1 MSEEHLNPNASP
13 DGLEDPAS
21 GVRRMN
27 KLPIVIAAA
36 LAFIVIVVLLFA
48 ASQRANKSKQAEA
61 AKAEEI
67 TPRSSQAGAN
77 AILQGYA
84 LDGTIPAAG
93 PVSRPAPE
101 QPGDEPEAPPRAAPA
116 AAAPAAPPRATEAAP
131 PAPAQMTEEER
142 RRLQRARQFREDLFY
157 DAVVADTAIQL
168 PNNQQEGNG
177 SGSRAPGAL
186 GAEGMEAER
195 QRRIAQTLRASNGG
209 GAGAAGGLSGG
220 GSGLAGLGGLG
231 MDGDSADPNLRAR
244 KDQFQQTSRTYG
256 YSSEFRQAQ
265 LTPFELRVGTV
276 IPAVMI
282 GGINSDLPGEI
293 IAQVSQNVRDTRT
306 GQHILIPQG
315 SKMIGTYDSHIAM
328 GQRRVMVGWHRVQF
342 PDGSTMELGNMG
354 GVDQAGYA
362 GFTDKVNNHYWRIF
376 GNATLLSLISAG
388 AQLSQPEDDNSDE
401 TTANETL
408 AAEMGRQ
415 WSQVGQQMVRRNLNI
430 QPTLEIRPG
439 YRFNVMVN
447 KDLILEPYEPLEPGE

>member
-101 QPGDEPEAPPRAAPA
+101 QTGGEPEAPPRAAPV
-116 AAAPAAPPRATEAAP
+116 APVAPPRTAEAAP

-157 DAVVADTAIQL
+157 DAVVAA
-168 PNNQQEGNG
+168 QQSTG
-177 SGSRAPGAL
+177 
-186 GAEGMEAER
+186 R
-195 QRRIAQTLRASNGG
+195 QRLR
-209 GAGAAGGLSGG
+209 LSR
-220 GSGLAGLGGLG
+220 SWC
-231 MDGDSADPNLRAR
+231 
-244 KDQFQQTSRTYG
+244 
-256 YSSEFRQAQ
+256 
-265 LTPFELRVGTV
+265 
-276 IPAVMI
+276 I
-282 GGINSDLPGEI
+282 GC
-293 IAQVSQNVRDTRT
+293 
-306 GQHILIPQG
+306 
-315 SKMIGTYDSHIAM
+315 
-328 GQRRVMVGWHRVQF
+328 
-342 PDGSTMELGNMG
+342 
-354 GVDQAGYA
+354 
-362 GFTDKVNNHYWRIF
+362 
-376 GNATLLSLISAG
+376 
-388 AQLSQPEDDNSDE
+388 
-401 TTANETL
+401 
-408 AAEMGRQ
+408 
-415 WSQVGQQMVRRNLNI
+415 
-430 QPTLEIRPG
+430 
-439 YRFNVMVN
+439 
-447 KDLILEPYEPLEPGE
+447 

>member
-36 LAFIVIVVLLFA
+36 LALIVIVVLLFA
-48 ASQRANKSKQAEA
+48 ASQRANRSKQAEA
-61 AKAEEI
+61 AKTEEI
-67 TPRSSQAGAN
+67 TPRSAQAGAN

-101 QPGDEPEAPPRAAPA
+101 QLGDEPEAPPRADP
-116 AAAPAAPPRATEAAP
+116 AAPAVPPRATEAAP

-168 PNNQQEGNG
+168 PNNQQEGN
-177 SGSRAPGAL
+177 SSSSRVPGAL

-209 GAGAAGGLSGG
+209 AGAAGGFSGG

-306 GQHILIPQG
+306 GQHVLIPQG

-328 GQRRVMVGWHRVQF
+328 GQRRVMVGWHRIQF